1 MFLCGLSGYIS
12 GSRSGQQ
19 CPWSGPMALL
29 HVSTAATVRCVK
41 ETPRLEPET
50 TRVLRQW
57 QWTGVCE
64 SHVNFYREGN
74 SLFAKLFNYTTY
86 LLSFLPGKSKK
97 LPCSPSRAETSNQ
110 SPFTVWWHCDRSIW
124 CFFRFYIHLF
134 WGNLHHQWFT
144 DVNNL
149 YNMWLPDKIFL
160 NYKIFPLPGIERMRL
175 KLGFV
180 IYNPGSSKRGWIK
193 IRIFFYMF

>member
-1 MFLCGLSGYIS
+1 MAYTLISNSRKRYTSPLTLSVSFAFLKAVFDQCLSPQVFLCGLSGYIS
-12 GSRSGQQ
+12 GRRSGQQ
-19 CPWSGPMALL
+19 RPWSGPMALL
-29 HVSTAATVRCVK
+29 HVSTAAAVRCVK

-64 SHVNFYREGN
+64 FRINFYREGN

-86 LLSFLPGKSKK
+86 LLLFLPGKSKN

-124 CFFRFYIHLF
+124 CLFRFYIHLF
-134 WGNLHHQWFT
+134 WWNLHHQWFIIC
-144 DVNNL
+144 DYL
-149 YNMWLPDKIFL
+149 I
-160 NYKIFPLPGIERMRL
+160 NYF
-175 KLGFV
+175 
-180 IYNPGSSKRGWIK
+180 
-193 IRIFFYMF
+193 